1 LKSTIRAN
9 LPYNALPLLP
19 LAEYKPDIQIFEK
32 WGHASRALAELKSNI
47 PRLPDPGIL
56 VNTISLQEAMSS
68 SEIENI
74 YTTNDELYRAIA
86 DKVKAENVE
95 PAV

>member
-1 LKSTIRAN
+1 
-9 LPYNALPLLP
+9 
-19 LAEYKPDIQIFEK
+19 
-32 WGHASRALAELKSNI
+32 
-47 PRLPDPGIL
+47 